1 MKVLA
6 VEYAFVFVVVVWGRL
21 YGSLLDPAE
30 N

>member
-6 VEYAFVFVVVVWGRL
+6 VDYAFVFVVVWERL